1 MGTDT
6 LPGYPPSYGFIQTFI
21 KCHISVTHGRHS
33 VPCPSNRCFVMK
45 VFKNLS
51 PRQIARYIKSFH
63 RGSFMVEALGRFEF
77 SGGEINLQSLTCR
90 QTLSLARQI
99 NLEVRGLRH
108 TSLLLG

>member
-1 MGTDT
+1 
-6 LPGYPPSYGFIQTFI
+6 
-21 KCHISVTHGRHS
+21 
-33 VPCPSNRCFVMK
+33 MK

-63 RGSFMVEALGRFEF
+63 HGSFMVETHGWFEF
-77 SGGEINLQSLTCR
+77 SGGEINLESLTCR

-108 TSLLLG
+108 TTLLLG

>member
-1 MGTDT
+1 
-6 LPGYPPSYGFIQTFI
+6 
-21 KCHISVTHGRHS
+21 
-33 VPCPSNRCFVMK
+33 MK

-99 NLEVRGLRH
+99 QSGGSRPASHQPAVGVTSIVLSVC
-108 TSLLLG
+108 SLLPYTFLPAG

>member
-1 MGTDT
+1 
-6 LPGYPPSYGFIQTFI
+6 
-21 KCHISVTHGRHS
+21 
-33 VPCPSNRCFVMK
+33 MK

-90 QTLSLARQI
+90 QTLSLALSLARQI

>member
-1 MGTDT
+1 M
-6 LPGYPPSYGFIQTFI
+6 
-21 KCHISVTHGRHS
+21 
-33 VPCPSNRCFVMK
+33 PCPRNRCFVMK

-63 RGSFMVEALGRFEF
+63 HGSFMVETHGRFEF
-77 SGGEINLQSLTCR
+77 SGGEINLESLTCR

-108 TSLLLG
+108 TTLLLG